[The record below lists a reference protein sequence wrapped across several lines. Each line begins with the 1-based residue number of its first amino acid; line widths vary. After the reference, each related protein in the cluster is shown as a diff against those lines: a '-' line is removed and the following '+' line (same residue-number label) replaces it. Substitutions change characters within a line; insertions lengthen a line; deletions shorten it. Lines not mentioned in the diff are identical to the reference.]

1 MFEIGRLIQA
11 LIYPLN
17 MNFLAHL
24 YLSGDDHEIM
34 VGNFIADH
42 VKGNAI
48 HGFNDKIQMGIR
60 FHREIDQ
67 FTDSNPYIKE
77 AVVRLRPEYRKY
89 AGVVMDMFCDHFLAA
104 NWKDWSQT
112 DLKAFAANSYA
123 VLMDHHDLLPE
134 RTRIMLPYMMRY
146 DLLSNYARDEGIG
159 FAFNGMSQRTTF
171 VSNLEKAVVTLRAD
185 YDYYHQQFN
194 RFFPQMIS
202 FAGEYLKIHS

>member
-1 MFEIGRLIQA
+1 
-11 LIYPLN
+11 

-24 YLSGDDHEIM
+24 YLSGDDREIM

-42 VKGNAI
+42 VKGNSI
-48 HGFNDKIQMGIR
+48 NDFSERIQMGIR

-67 FTDSNPYIKE
+67 FTDSNAYIKE
-77 AVVRLRPEYRKY
+77 AVIHLRPEYRKY
-89 AGVVMDMFCDHFLAA
+89 AGVVMDMYCDHFLAA

-112 DLKAFAANSYA
+112 DLKAFAASSYA

-146 DLLSNYARDEGIG
+146 DLLSNYARDEGIS

-171 VSNLEKAVVTLRAD
+171 VSNLENAVATLRED
-185 YDYYHQQFN
+185 YDYYQRKFN
-194 RFFPQMIS
+194 QFFPQMIS
-202 FAGEYLKIHS
+202 FAEEYLKSHT